1 MGAERHVLLCVTS
14 DCNLHCN
21 CVAQICLCCCSS
33 MQTLHAGASMININ
47 DAQED
52 EFVRLNLLYAGT
64 FGETYT

>member
-1 MGAERHVLLCVTS
+1 
-14 DCNLHCN
+14 
-21 CVAQICLCCCSS
+21 

-52 EFVRLNLLYAGT
+52 EFVRLNLLYVGT

>member
-1 MGAERHVLLCVTS
+1 
-14 DCNLHCN
+14 
-21 CVAQICLCCCSS
+21 